1 MDVPNRRKCAT
12 VHNLLGIVMAQSGK
26 TEANRPSILS
36 PVALLGDRPGDKLAR
51 GQVGTVVEDLDG
63 GAVLVEF
70 SDDQGRA
77 YGIVPCLRAE
87 LIVLHYVPES
97 V

>member
-1 MDVPNRRKCAT
+1 MT
-12 VHNLLGIVMAQSGK
+12 GSGK
-26 TEANRPSILS
+26 SETDAPPMLS
-36 PVALLGDRPGDKLAR
+36 AVALLNDRPKDKLAR

-63 GAVLVEF
+63 STVLVEF

-77 YGIVPCLRAE
+77 YGIVPCPRSE
-87 LIVLHYVPES
+87 LIVLHYVPEG